1 MAIKI
6 DENFVALVEEL
17 KANAVGEEVFNVI
30 RKLVVPK
37 LKNNVIKLVFAKDF
51 ANFDQDTSNLR
62 FLVVDNINELAEKYF
77 ASNIDERAW
86 IEDIVTFEEINDD
99 MTLYD
104 VTEEYIKYVSQLNT
118 LGLWEE

>member
-51 ANFDQDTSNLR
+51 ANLDQDTSNLR
-62 FLVVDNINELAEKYF
+62 FLVVENINELAEKYF

-104 VTEEYIKYVSQLNT
+104 VTEEYIKYVSQLNV

>member
-37 LKNNVIKLVFAKDF
+37 LKNNVIKLMFAKDL

-62 FLVVDNINELAEKYF
+62 FLVVENINELAEKYF

-104 VTEEYIKYVSQLNT
+104 VTEEYIKYVSQLNA